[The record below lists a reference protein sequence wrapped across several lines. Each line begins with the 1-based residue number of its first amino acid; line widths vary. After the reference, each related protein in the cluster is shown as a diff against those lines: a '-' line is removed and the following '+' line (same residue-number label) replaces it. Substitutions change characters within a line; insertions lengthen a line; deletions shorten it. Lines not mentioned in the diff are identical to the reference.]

1 MFVRVSPCVVPPS
14 ISKQCHPRHGNILSP
29 PWNPMEVTR
38 VLSEEC
44 MPGMPHCTPWLII
57 IFRFPMK
64 LYETCHKWWG
74 PPCILDH
81 FGFGQL
87 AWCLWVFARN
97 PRLPE
102 FPTNH
107 ALKSLVWP
115 ALSCE
120 DNLLVSNKLRN
131 WDGQKPWSPPGCAQI
146 WNAFPIFGMFLEL
159 SHWCM
164 YNCLT
169 SKSLDVKTSKKN

>member
-64 LYETCHKWWG
+64 KKIYIYIYETCHKWWG

-81 FGFGQL
+81 FGLRQL
-87 AWCLWVFARN
+87 ASCLWVFARN

-120 DNLLVSNKLRN
+120 DNLLVSMTQTSFVIEMGKSHGLHLAVLKSEMRFR
-131 WDGQKPWSPPGCAQI
+131 SLECS
-146 WNAFPIFGMFLEL
+146 WNFHIGV
-159 SHWCM
+159 CI
-164 YNCLT
+164 T
-169 SKSLDVKTSKKN
+169 V